1 MIIEKRTQEI
11 VESMKS
17 FPKATYQKSEVLPE
31 LLALQQELVTLAF
44 NEEHAGLGK
53 LRLWDVESH
62 LAQMNDDCG
71 GVATDSLRRFQS
83 GSRLVCNIIKSEIS
97 GNRGESKAFY
107 ALKKIRANNI
117 TLKNIELIDKNRRTE
132 LDVVVITQRGA
143 FIIEVKNTSKDIFI
157 DEDGNYYRTGE
168 YLRLDSNI
176 GAKLSD
182 KKSIL
187 QTTLQKN
194 GLENV
199 EVFVIVVFTNNRIE
213 VRNRC
218 DGIQTCFL
226 EQIPYIVDEWNDG
239 IHLTTEEMSRV
250 AKAIDEAKCEESY
263 PLELDVDRF
272 KRDFAT
278 LMAELET
285 ASTAENEETI
295 IPEIHEKEVHE
306 KKRRLVDILDTV
318 FTTKHLNA
326 AGAAAAMALTVLSA
340 LVTAKTNINFGGVK

>member
-1 MIIEKRTQEI
+1 MNIEKRTQEI

-44 NEEHAGLGK
+44 NEEHAGLGNLK
-53 LRLWDVESH
+53 LWDVESH

-117 TLKNIELIDKNRRTE
+117 TLKNIELSDENRRTE

-157 DEDGNYYRTGE
+157 DENGNYYRTGE

-239 IHLTTEEMSRV
+239 IHLTTEEMSQA
-250 AKAIDEAKCEESY
+250 AKVIDEAKCEESY

-340 LVTAKTNINFGGVK
+340 LVTVKTNINIGGVK